1 MKLTIMKEHIIE
13 GLQKAA
19 SIIPARSGAA
29 YLRSLWLKAEG
40 EMLSVMSTDANIEF
54 IGRYIASVAQEGL
67 VGVQG
72 RAFVDLVRQLPD
84 GQITLMLDDRS
95 GNLLLEQG
103 RRKYKLPVNDSTW
116 FQAFSEFP
124 AQNAVNW
131 SADMFQEM
139 IERVSFCIS
148 DDDNV
153 DAISCLYMKSFGNG
167 RIESCGLNVHQFA
180 LVAFIHDDLAAMLPP
195 EGILLQK
202 KYVQEMKRWLAGL
215 EEIELNIS
223 EKRLY
228 LRTGDCREMLSLPRS
243 TYSYPDYMSFVS
255 KLSTESISRLDVD
268 RKEFIDALGRLS
280 IFATDNDRCTYLDIA
295 ETELTLTAQ
304 GQDVGSADERL
315 EVNYHGDIAKIAFPT
330 RNLMD
335 VLGHFTSAHVRLS
348 LTAVEGPCGVSGKDD
363 PDYTVIIMP
372 MKMTDST
379 YYEEEEV

>member
-40 EMLSVMSTDANIEF
+40 EMLAVMSTDANIEF
-54 IGRYIASVAQEGL
+54 AGQYSASVDREGL

-72 RAFVDLVRQLPD
+72 RAFVDLVRQLP
-84 GQITLMLDDRS
+84 GGPITLILDDQS

-103 RRKYKLPVNDSTW
+103 RRKYKLSVNDSTW

-124 AQNAVNW
+124 SQNAVSW
-131 SADMFQEM
+131 SADFFQEI

-148 DDDNV
+148 DDDNA
-153 DAISCLYMKSFGNG
+153 DAISCLYMKSIGNG
-167 RIESCGLNVHQFA
+167 RIESCGLNGHQFA
-180 LVAFIHDDLAAMLPP
+180 LATCIHNELAAMLPP
-195 EGILLQK
+195 EGILIQK
-202 KYVQEMKRWLAGL
+202 KYVQEMKRWLSGL
-215 EEIELNIS
+215 EEIELNIN

-228 LRTGDCREMLSLPRS
+228 LRTGDNREMFSLPRS

-255 KLSTESISRLDVD
+255 KLSAESISLLDLD
-268 RKEFIDALGRLS
+268 RKECMEALGRLS
-280 IFATDNDRCTYLDIA
+280 IFTTDNDRCTYFDLA
-295 ETELTLTAQ
+295 ETELTLTSQ

-315 EVNYHGDIAKIAFPT
+315 EVHYQGDIAKTAFPT

-335 VLGHFTSAHVRLS
+335 VLGHFTSTRVKLS
-348 LTAVEGPCGVSGKDD
+348 FTAVEGPCGVSGKDD

-372 MKMTDST
+372 MKMADTT
-379 YYEEEEV
+379 YYEEDA